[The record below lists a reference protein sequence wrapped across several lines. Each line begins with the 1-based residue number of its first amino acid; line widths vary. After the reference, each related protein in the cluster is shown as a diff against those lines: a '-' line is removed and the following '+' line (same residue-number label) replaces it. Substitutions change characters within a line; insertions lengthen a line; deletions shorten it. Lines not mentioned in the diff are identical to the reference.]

1 MKKVC
6 VFVDGENFRH
16 SIVDLFE
23 GEFAETDYLPKNANW
38 TRFFD
43 WLVLNAVDP
52 ERGDVER
59 LRTYWYV
66 WQIVDYF
73 PYRYDKVETNPEKVK
88 TILSKYE
95 EYRRE
100 LEPSTG
106 DELLAKMRG
115 FVEQLKER
123 ETAFHRRST
132 GWINIQDGI
141 AANARAVEFRRAGA
155 ISYNLF
161 QRKLGREK
169 AVDVKLATDL
179 IVLRDIYEVA
189 VILSGDQDYV
199 PAVQY
204 VKDTGKRVVNVS
216 FKTRGGDLLPGGAR
230 RLNQVTDWQYSVP
243 YEELKR
249 LLGI

>member
-1 MKKVC
+1 VKKVC

-23 GEFAETDYLPKNANW
+23 GRFSETDYLPKNADW
-38 TRFFD
+38 REFFD
-43 WLVLNAVDP
+43 WLVVNAVDP
-52 ERGDVER
+52 DKGDVER
-59 LRTYWYV
+59 VRTYWYV
-66 WQIVDYF
+66 CQMVDYF
-73 PYRYDKVETNPEKVK
+73 PYRYDKLETDPEKVRR
-88 TILSKYE
+88 ILSINE
-95 EYRRE
+95 EYKRE
-100 LEPSTG
+100 LEDLEG
-106 DELLAKMRG
+106 EELQAKMAE

-123 ETAFHRRST
+123 EAAFHRRST
-132 GWINIQDGI
+132 GWTNIQDAI

-155 ISYNLF
+155 ITYNLF
-161 QRKLGREK
+161 QKKLGREK

-179 IVLRDIYEVA
+179 IVLRDIYDVA

-216 FKTRGGDLLPGGAR
+216 FKTRGGGLLPGGAR
-230 RLNQVTDWQYSVP
+230 RLNQVTDWPYSIP
-243 YEELKR
+243 YEESER